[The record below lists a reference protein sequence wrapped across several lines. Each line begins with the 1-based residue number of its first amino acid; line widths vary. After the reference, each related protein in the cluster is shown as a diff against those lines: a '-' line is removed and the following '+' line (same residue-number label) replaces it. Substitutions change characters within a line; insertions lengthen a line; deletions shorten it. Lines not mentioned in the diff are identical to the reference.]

1 MNGSMVRM
9 FSGSSIFVKNIVLFM
24 LFAVPMYGISLLINH
39 SNSEH
44 VKEQIFGSMQSRVH
58 FYLNS
63 LEEEIGRVNRLKQ
76 QFITDD
82 DLQRLSA
89 LALQMSNYDKRGAIL
104 RIQQKLQNVVDSSL
118 YVEEATVHIPLIDRT
133 ISNVYYDEDV
143 ALNKI
148 EALARDSE
156 SRSSPFVV
164 WNHDL
169 LIVQS
174 APRQRNGTT
183 AYLAEIK
190 LSEQKLRQTLVHITN
205 EPKGGAML
213 IDRERRWMLSSDG
226 DDDRY
231 EQWVREL
238 ASAGGQKTIAIAGE
252 AYWLT
257 YDYSEF
263 LGAFLAVYVPE
274 EQFMD
279 WKRKYRLILWLVTA
293 VSLLFAGLFSYW
305 NYRLIHKPLI
315 RLVHAFRK
323 MEKGDLQVRLEH
335 RHEDEFR
342 YLYDQFNATTAR
354 LNTLISEV
362 YEQKIRSQR
371 SELKQLQSQINPHF
385 LYNSFFVLYRMA
397 QRHDHDN
404 VARFTEH
411 LGHYFRFITRSEAD
425 EVTFEEEYDHMKAYT
440 EIQRT
445 RFSRSVQTDI
455 MPLPDRAKNVAVPRL
470 ILQPLVENSFHH
482 ALEHKQK
489 GGLLSVRFREET
501 GGLLIEVEDNG
512 SQIDPVQIERLNG
525 LLRRSGADM
534 ELTTGVFNVHRRL
547 WIKFGE
553 NAGLRFA
560 VGELG
565 GLLVCMRI
573 PLPKEVE

>member
-1 MNGSMVRM
+1 M
-9 FSGSSIFVKNIVLFM
+9 FRSSSIFVKNIVLFM

-39 SNSEH
+39 SGSEH

-63 LEEEIGRVNRLKQ
+63 LEEEISRVNRLKK

-118 YVEEATVHIPLIDRT
+118 YVNEASVHIPLIDRT
-133 ISNVYYDEDV
+133 ISNAYYDEDV
-143 ALNKI
+143 ALSKI
-148 EALARDSE
+148 ETLARESE
-156 SRSSPFVV
+156 SRGSPFVV
-164 WNHDL
+164 WNNEL

-174 APRQRNGTT
+174 APRQMNGTT

-205 EPKGGAML
+205 ETKGGAML

-226 DDDRY
+226 DDARH

-238 ASAGGQKTIAIAGE
+238 ASAGDQKTAAIAGE
-252 AYWLT
+252 DYWLT

-274 EQFMD
+274 EQFMG
-279 WKRKYRLILWLVTA
+279 WKRKYRLVIWLVTA

-411 LGHYFRFITRSEAD
+411 LGHYFRFITRSDAD
-425 EVTFEEEYDHMKAYT
+425 EVTLEEEYEHMKAYT

-445 RFSRSVQTDI
+445 RFSRSVETDI
-455 MPLPDRAKNVAVPRL
+455 MPLPDRAKDVEVPRL
-470 ILQPLVENSFHH
+470 ILQPLVENAFHH

-489 GGLLSVRFREET
+489 GGLLCVRFQEET
-501 GGLLIEVEDNG
+501 GELLIEVEDNG
-512 SQIDPVQIERLNG
+512 SRIDPEQIERLNG
-525 LLRRSGADM
+525 LLRRSGTDM

-547 WIKFGE
+547 RIKFGD
-553 NAGLRFA
+553 NAGLCFA
-560 VGELG
+560 LGEKG
-565 GLLVCMRI
+565 GLLVRMRI